1 MDSRPCWL
9 TRPASS
15 SSKCSRV
22 AQWVRLVM
30 FAEPPTASTMHA
42 AITAGVAFD
51 AFATVPPCCR
61 MPLCS
66 IIGAGCPKSTAM
78 PAKHR
83 ETATMR
89 YGAPRWC
96 PAIMFRDDASPHP
109 FSVFAAAPIPTSFH
123 HAESCNRCQKS
134 SFLPPIRSVA
144 TEKVV
149 SYLSHTLRSR
159 VVTQNEARPG
169 VTWNLR
175 IVICEFHVVPGL
187 FLFSGDFRQSKPDLA
202 CGRGATRQARP
213 VNGER
218 TRQ

>member
-1 MDSRPCWL
+1 MRSPRFL
-9 TRPASS
+9 
-15 SSKCSRV
+15 
-22 AQWVRLVM
+22 L
-30 FAEPPTASTMHA
+30 A
-42 AITAGVAFD
+42 AVCHCVPLSALGAPKARQCRQSIAKRQLC
-51 AFATVPPCCR
+51 ATVLRDSVPLWCSAAPVLRICR
-61 MPLCS
+61 S
-66 IIGAGCPKSTAM
+66 AHSDFI
-78 PAKHR
+78 
-83 ETATMR
+83 
-89 YGAPRWC
+89 
-96 PAIMFRDDASPHP
+96 PAIVVKNHR
-109 FSVFAAAPIPTSFH
+109 
-123 HAESCNRCQKS
+123 
-134 SFLPPIRSVA
+134 FLLPIRSVA

>member
-9 TRPASS
+9 TWPASS

-89 YGAPRWC
+89 YGAPR
-96 PAIMFRDDASPHP
+96 
-109 FSVFAAAPIPTSFH
+109 
-123 HAESCNRCQKS
+123 
-134 SFLPPIRSVA
+134 
-144 TEKVV
+144 
-149 SYLSHTLRSR
+149 
-159 VVTQNEARPG
+159 
-169 VTWNLR
+169 
-175 IVICEFHVVPGL
+175 
-187 FLFSGDFRQSKPDLA
+187 
-202 CGRGATRQARP
+202 
-213 VNGER
+213 
-218 TRQ
+218 

>member
-1 MDSRPCWL
+1 MRSPRFL
-9 TRPASS
+9 
-15 SSKCSRV
+15 
-22 AQWVRLVM
+22 L
-30 FAEPPTASTMHA
+30 A
-42 AITAGVAFD
+42 AVCHCVPLSALGAPKARQCRQSIAKRQLC
-51 AFATVPPCCR
+51 ATVLRDSVPLWCSAAPVLRICRSAHSDFIPPCR
-61 MPLCS
+61 ILQS
-66 IIGAGCPKSTAM
+66 LSKII
-78 PAKHR
+78 
-83 ETATMR
+83 
-89 YGAPRWC
+89 
-96 PAIMFRDDASPHP
+96 
-109 FSVFAAAPIPTSFH
+109 V
-123 HAESCNRCQKS
+123 
-134 SFLPPIRSVA
+134 FLPPIRSVA

>member
-1 MDSRPCWL
+1 MRSPRFLLAAVCHCVPLSALGAPKARQCRQSIAKRQLCATVLRDSVPLWCSAMVFRRTRSPYLPQRPF
-9 TRPASS
+9 
-15 SSKCSRV
+15 
-22 AQWVRLVM
+22 RLH
-30 FAEPPTASTMHA
+30 STMQN
-42 AITAGVAFD
+42 
-51 AFATVPPCCR
+51 
-61 MPLCS
+61 
-66 IIGAGCPKSTAM
+66 
-78 PAKHR
+78 
-83 ETATMR
+83 
-89 YGAPRWC
+89 
-96 PAIMFRDDASPHP
+96 PAIVVKNHR
-109 FSVFAAAPIPTSFH
+109 
-123 HAESCNRCQKS
+123 
-134 SFLPPIRSVA
+134 FLPPIRSVA